1 MGNEM
6 KNTHT
11 ALAALAIFAAGAASA
26 ETYCTKIGFRPGD
39 PDPNH
44 CFTTEPAPTPEPT
57 TTTSSAR
64 ATSAASSTAEASNSL
79 NVGGDSNRSLVA
91 VFPAPSTAQVPSAH
105 NCIATRSTAGGF
117 GWNLIQGATSEQY
130 SEPVC
135 VLQWLSIS
143 ATDPAERAAVR
154 AEILKRITN

>member
-1 MGNEM
+1 M
-6 KNTHT
+6 KSTRI
-11 ALAALAIFAAGAASA
+11 ALAALVVFEAGASQAGTFCDNIPW
-26 ETYCTKIGFRPGD
+26 EPGQ
-39 PDPNH
+39 
-44 CFTTEPAPTPEPT
+44 TEPIECAQHHVDPSQAQSSSN
-57 TTTSSAR
+57 SSAR
-64 ATSAASSTAEASNSL
+64 ATSASSSGAEASNSL
-79 NVGGDSNRSLVA
+79 NIGGDSNRSMVA
-91 VFPAPSTAQVPSAH
+91 VFPAPSTAAVPSAH

-130 SEPVC
+130 SDPLC